1 MIEYIK
7 MLKIDHSAGFFSC
20 CTIRLEKI
28 LEYFNENRMLPESV
42 DSSMQFR
49 QYKPLNNRDDITHLF
64 FSKEK
69 EEDRGLNIKCETVVR
84 TTDLNWEQQFSNF
97 KLLNYE
103 KLAPFVGKYFA
114 LSQNVMD
121 IVEKM
126 EKKYNFDYENMCVIF
141 HRGLSKCWET
151 KLAPYDE
158 YIRKAREIMDKNKNE
173 KNKDMVIML
182 QSDETEFF
190 DALKEAFSNPIIL
203 DEMCYMSK
211 QHVEKAPNVELA
223 LHPDIRVNQ
232 ELHFLSIVK
241 IMSKAKTV
249 ITGSGNIAFWMC
261 LMRGNADGVHQYL
274 SPKEYIYEVKND
286 TYDPD
291 KTDFWV

>member
-1 MIEYIK
+1 
-7 MLKIDHSAGFFSC
+7 
-20 CTIRLEKI
+20 LEKI
-28 LEYFNENRMLPESV
+28 LEYFNENKKLPEKV
-42 DSSMQFR
+42 DSSAQFR
-49 QYKPLNNRDDITHLF
+49 DYKPLNNANDITHLF

-69 EEDRGLNIKCETVVR
+69 EEDKGMDIKYETVVR

-103 KLAPFVGKYFA
+103 KLAPFTGKYFA

-126 EKKYNFDYENMCVIF
+126 EKKYNFDYDNMCVIF

-151 KLAPYDE
+151 NLAPYDE
-158 YIRKAREIMDKNKNE
+158 YIRKAREIMDKEKNE

-190 DALKEAFSNPIIL
+190 DALKPAFSNAIIL

-211 QHVEKAPNVELA
+211 EHVKKSPNVEWT
-223 LHPDIRVNQ
+223 LHPDIRANQ

-241 IMSKAKTV
+241 VMSKARTV
-249 ITGSGNIAFWMC
+249 ITGSGNIAFWLC

-274 SPKEYIYEVKND
+274 SPKEYIYDVKND
-286 TYDPD
+286 TYDPN
-291 KTDFWV
+291 KTDFWL

>member
-1 MIEYIK
+1 

-28 LEYFNENRMLPESV
+28 LEYFNENRKLPEKV

-49 QYKPLNNRDDITHLF
+49 DYKPLNNANDITHFF

-69 EEDRGLNIKCETVVR
+69 EEDKGIDIKYESVVR

-103 KLAPFVGKYFA
+103 KLAPFTGKYFA

-126 EKKYNFDYENMCVIF
+126 EKKYNFDYDNMCIIF

-151 KLAPYDE
+151 NLAPYDE
-158 YIRKAREIMDKNKNE
+158 YIRKAREIMDK
-173 KNKDMVIML
+173 DAVIML

-190 DALKEAFSNPIIL
+190 DALKQSFSNAIIL

-211 QHVEKAPNVELA
+211 QYVEKAPNVELA

-241 IMSKAKTV
+241 IMSKARTV
-249 ITGSGNIAFWMC
+249 ITGSGNIAFWLC

-274 SPKEYIYEVKND
+274 SPKEYIYDVKND
-286 TYDPD
+286 TYDPN
-291 KTDFWV
+291 KTDFWL

>member
-1 MIEYIK
+1 
-7 MLKIDHSAGFFSC
+7 MLKIDHNAGFFSC

-28 LEYFNENRMLPESV
+28 LEYFNENKKLPEKV
-42 DSSMQFR
+42 DSSAQFR
-49 QYKPLNNRDDITHLF
+49 DYKPLNNANDITHLF

-69 EEDRGLNIKCETVVR
+69 EEDKGIDIKYETVVR

-103 KLAPFVGKYFA
+103 KLAPFTGKYFA

-126 EKKYNFDYENMCVIF
+126 EKKYNFDYDNMCVIF

-151 KLAPYDE
+151 NLAPYDE
-158 YIRKAREIMDKNKNE
+158 YIRKAKEIMDKEKKE

-190 DALKEAFSNPIIL
+190 DALKPAFSNAIIL

-211 QHVEKAPNVELA
+211 EHVKKSPNVEWT
-223 LHPDIRVNQ
+223 LHPDIRANQ

-241 IMSKAKTV
+241 VMSKARTV
-249 ITGSGNIAFWMC
+249 ITGSGNIAFWLC

-274 SPKEYIYEVKND
+274 SPKEYIYDVKND
-286 TYDPD
+286 TYDPN
-291 KTDFWV
+291 KTDFWL

>member
-1 MIEYIK
+1 

-28 LEYFNENRMLPESV
+28 LEYFNENRKLPENV

-49 QYKPLNNRDDITHLF
+49 DYKPLNNANDITHFF

-69 EEDRGLNIKCETVVR
+69 EEDKGIDIKYESVVR

-103 KLAPFVGKYFA
+103 KLAPFTGKYFA

-126 EKKYNFDYENMCVIF
+126 EKKYNFDYDNMCIIF

-151 KLAPYDE
+151 NLAPYDE
-158 YIRKAREIMDKNKNE
+158 YIRKAREIMD
-173 KNKDMVIML
+173 KDMVIML

-190 DALKEAFSNPIIL
+190 DALKQEFSNAIIL

-211 QHVEKAPNVELA
+211 QYVEKAPNVELA

-241 IMSKAKTV
+241 IMSKARTV
-249 ITGSGNIAFWMC
+249 ITGSGNIAFWLC

-274 SPKEYIYEVKND
+274 SPKEYIYDVKND
-286 TYDPD
+286 TYDPN
-291 KTDFWV
+291 KTDFWL

>member
-1 MIEYIK
+1 
-7 MLKIDHSAGFFSC
+7 MLKIDHNAGFFSC

-28 LEYFNENRMLPESV
+28 LEYFNENRALPERV

-49 QYKPLNNRDDITHLF
+49 DYKPLNYTDDITHVF
-64 FSKEK
+64 FSKEM
-69 EEDRGLNIKCETVVR
+69 EEDKHVDIDYVSQVK

-103 KLAPFVGKYFA
+103 KLAPFTRKYFT
-114 LSQNVMD
+114 LSQNVID
-121 IVEKM
+121 IVDAM
-126 EKKYNFDYENMCVIF
+126 EKKYNFDYENLCVIF

-151 KLAPYDE
+151 NLAPYDE
-158 YIRKAREIMDKNKNE
+158 YIRKAREIMDNKNN
-173 KNKDMVIML
+173 KNITFLL

-190 DALKEAFSNPIIL
+190 DALKPAFSNVIIL

-211 QHVEKAPNVELA
+211 ENIKKAPNVELA
-223 LHPDIRVNQ
+223 LHPDIRANQ
-232 ELHFLSIVK
+232 EAHFLSIVK

-274 SPKEYIYEVKND
+274 SPKEYIYDVKND

-291 KTDFWV
+291 NTDFWL